1 MRKVKNYNEFLIV
14 EKYDKNIRKKL
25 VEMGVTDEEEL
36 NRQVHYANQGFLG
49 HYLQEKG
56 EKFTFGILKAIFK
69 DAIQAKKVTSIKR
82 GIYNIIPSVIPVA
95 LAPFFP
101 ILAIVGT
108 VFGFSRM
115 FHKVFDPLFSYVNP
129 SSKYSDFLKKM
140 IDIYMMLPE
149 GEVPLKDRFTR
160 AFVVS
165 DRLVEAIKPEVLDQF
180 STYLSVKM
188 ESTSDDVEVPDN
200 FIENE
205 LKSWLNDNFDI
216 DPEIPLKGHDE
227 YDDSEDDLSQS

>member
-1 MRKVKNYNEFLIV
+1 MRLVKKYDEFLIL
-14 EKYDKNIRKKL
+14 EKYDSNIRKKL
-25 VEMGVTDEEEL
+25 IEMGVTDEEEL
-36 NRQVHYANQGFLG
+36 NRQVQYAKHGFLG
-49 HYLQEKG
+49 QYLQEKG

-69 DAIQAKKVTSIKR
+69 DAIRAKKVTSIKR

-108 VFGFSRM
+108 IFGFSRM
-115 FHKVFDPLFSYVNP
+115 FHKIFDPLFNYINP

-180 STYLSVKM
+180 STYLSGKM
-188 ESTSDDVEVPDN
+188 ESSPDDLEVPDH

-205 LKSWLNDNFDI
+205 LKSWLNNNFDI

-227 YDDSEDDLSQS
+227 WDGEDELP